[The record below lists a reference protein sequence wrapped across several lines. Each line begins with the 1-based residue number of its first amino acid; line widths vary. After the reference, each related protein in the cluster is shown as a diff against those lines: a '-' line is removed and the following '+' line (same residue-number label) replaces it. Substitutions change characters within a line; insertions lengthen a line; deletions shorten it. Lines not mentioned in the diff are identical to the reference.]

1 LRFYYYTINTNLIFL
16 LSVQYIKPCLD
27 LLPCRSNKTKM
38 AALKCASV
46 GLLVLL
52 CSSFSFAHRFFLD
65 NDDQM
70 HEGERHGSTDDAGTG
85 TGIGKDLGFGSG
97 AGSSGVGVGFGSGSS
112 GHGNGLGSGSGGYRL
127 GYGVGYGS
135 GRNGYEDPGTGGS
148 GWGIGEGSDG
158 SVSGTGG
165 VGFIPG
171 LPGFGLGGSIRWPG
185 FDFGGSIGLPGVNI
199 GGGIGTGQGSGG
211 SSGGIG
217 QGSSSGGTIA
227 GIGMPPPHFI
237 PGYGQIGNGC
247 TCSPECYNQVSIM
260 KGGSASKANDEHNS
274 GAQNEVSRDEAHE
287 SIDVAMEPWSPH
299 ETHESNVATTEPY
312 SP

>member
-1 LRFYYYTINTNLIFL
+1 
-16 LSVQYIKPCLD
+16 
-27 LLPCRSNKTKM
+27 M
-38 AALKCASV
+38 AALKCAYV

-70 HEGERHGSTDDAGTG
+70 HEGERHGSTDDPGTG
-85 TGIGKDLGFGSG
+85 TGIGKDFGFGSG
-97 AGSSGVGVGFGSGSS
+97 GGSSGVGVGFGSGSS
-112 GHGNGLGSGSGGYRL
+112 GHGNGLGSGSGGYWL
-127 GYGVGYGS
+127 GYGS

-148 GWGIGEGSDG
+148 GWGIGVGSDG

-185 FDFGGSIGLPGVNI
+185 FDFGGSIGLPGFEI
-199 GGGIGTGQGSGG
+199 GGGIGAGQGSGG
-211 SSGGIG
+211 AAGNRSPSYGIGIG
-217 QGSSSGGTIA
+217 QGGSSGGTIA
-227 GIGMPPPHFI
+227 GIGIPPPHFI

-247 TCSPECYNQVSIM
+247 TCSPECYNQVSTM

-299 ETHESNVATTEPY
+299 ETLESNVATTEPY

>member
-1 LRFYYYTINTNLIFL
+1 
-16 LSVQYIKPCLD
+16 
-27 LLPCRSNKTKM
+27 M
-38 AALKCASV
+38 AALKCAYV

-70 HEGERHGSTDDAGTG
+70 PEGERHVSTDDPGTG
-85 TGIGKDLGFGSG
+85 TGIGKDFGFGSG
-97 AGSSGVGVGFGSGSS
+97 GGSSGVGVG
-112 GHGNGLGSGSGGYRL
+112 L
-127 GYGVGYGS
+127 GYGVGYGA

-148 GWGIGEGSDG
+148 GWGIGVGSDG

-165 VGFIPG
+165 AGFIPG
-171 LPGFGLGGSIRWPG
+171 LPGFGVGGSIRWPG
-185 FDFGGSIGLPGVNI
+185 FDFGGSIGLPGLEI
-199 GGGIGTGQGSGG
+199 GGGIGAGQGSGG
-211 SSGGIG
+211 AAGTRSPSYGIG
-217 QGSSSGGTIA
+217 RGQGGSSGGTIA

-247 TCSPECYNQVSIM
+247 TCSPECYNQVSTT
-260 KGGSASKANDEHNS
+260 KGGSASKANDEEHNI
-274 GAQNEVSRDEAHE
+274 GAQDEVSRDEAHE